1 MTVWNS
7 DLSGT
12 RKKCFAF
19 LRKIRIKRMYWS
31 RNSEDLAGSKLEIN
45 TKFVHFLTQIK
56 TYNEQEKQNM
66 KILLITR
73 TLILSL
79 VLMA

>member
-1 MTVWNS
+1 
-7 DLSGT
+7 
-12 RKKCFAF
+12 
-19 LRKIRIKRMYWS
+19 MYWS